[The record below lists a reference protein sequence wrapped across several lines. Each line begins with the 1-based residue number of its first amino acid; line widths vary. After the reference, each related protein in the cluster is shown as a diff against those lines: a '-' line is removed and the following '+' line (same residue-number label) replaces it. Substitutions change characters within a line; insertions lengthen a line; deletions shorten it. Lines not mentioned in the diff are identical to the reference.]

1 MSINNHINPSSIHW
15 ITSQSINEKQYLST
29 CKNIFIGV
37 DFGTSTTV
45 VSQVTVNN
53 YKVDVSPVVL
63 SQPDEYGAMIRH
75 HLINSVLAW
84 KNNRLVWG
92 QDAYRLKPHLTEGR
106 SVFSSFKMR
115 LGLAIGQ
122 PILKQLFLSQKI
134 QLKRFKTQGMQ
145 AGRFLRGWWIV

>member
-1 MSINNHINPSSIHW
+1 MSPNNHHINLSNTHW
-15 ITSQSINEKQYLST
+15 ITSQSVNEKQYLST
-29 CKNIFIGV
+29 CKNIFIGI

-53 YKVDVSPVVL
+53 YKVYVNPVAL

-92 QDAYRLKPHLTEGR
+92 QDAYR
-106 SVFSSFKMR
+106 
-115 LGLAIGQ
+115 
-122 PILKQLFLSQKI
+122 
-134 QLKRFKTQGMQ
+134 
-145 AGRFLRGWWIV
+145 

>member
-1 MSINNHINPSSIHW
+1 MSPNNHHINPSNTHW

-29 CKNIFIGV
+29 CKNTFIGI

-53 YKVDVSPVVL
+53 YQVYVNPVAL
-63 SQPDEYGAMIRH
+63 SQPDEYGAIIRH

-115 LGLAIGQ
+115 LGLAIG
-122 PILKQLFLSQKI
+122 PTYPKTALSEQK
-134 QLKRFKTQGMQ
+134 KYT
-145 AGRFLRGWWIV
+145 VYD